1 MALSLQCNP
10 ELGWEKIVNQAQN
23 HWKEKFLKAA
33 MCKLGL
39 GATVYHIWKH
49 SNAVLHKDSISS
61 EEQIVA
67 AIRKQVK
74 AREEFKGSFLVSH

>member
-1 MALSLQCNP
+1 
-10 ELGWEKIVNQAQN
+10 
-23 HWKEKFLKAA
+23 

-74 AREEFKGSFLVSH
+74 ARVEFKGSFLVSH